1 MMTGL
6 TRDGTFLIENGQVS
20 LPVKNLRFT
29 TSYIEAL
36 KQTRAV
42 GRETKLVRDD
52 ATGMNFRVP
61 ALVVD
66 GFNFTGVTQ

>member
-1 MMTGL
+1 MDRL
-6 TRDGTFLIENGQVS
+6 S

-36 KQTRAV
+36 KNTRAV
-42 GRETKLVRDD
+42 GRETRLVRDEWY
-52 ATGMNFRVP
+52 GMNFRAP
-61 ALVVD
+61 AMVID